1 MSSAL
6 QKLVIR
12 KAQKYKSA
20 MEVSFRTVRLAAAYS
35 AVATVKRANGTAGAK
50 LQRGMQNA
58 AKTRLSVAA
67 EMAAF
72 ANVTTTTRVTP
83 HAVLDYAYWQ
93 LVIGEASTRTMP
105 PLHDLLLKAR

>member
-1 MSSAL
+1 M
-6 QKLVIR
+6 KL
-12 KAQKYKSA
+12 
-20 MEVSFRTVRLAAAYS
+20 
-35 AVATVKRANGTAGAK
+35 ANGTAGAK
-50 LQRGMQNA
+50 RQIGMQNA

-67 EMAAF
+67 EMSAF
-72 ANVTTTTRVTP
+72 ANVSATARVTP

>member
-1 MSSAL
+1 MGSIGLPAPCWRPGRPFEETYRVTSHLGNGA
-6 QKLVIR
+6 
-12 KAQKYKSA
+12 
-20 MEVSFRTVRLAAAYS
+20 F
-35 AVATVKRANGTAGAK
+35 ATVKRANGPAGAK